1 MSSSLVATAPI
12 DTLDRFS
19 NIAPDG
25 ITKKP
30 EQVSLQQYHLDK
42 MGLYKEQ
49 PKWTPSIPFD
59 AYVKNDE
66 GLEGFCVGASL
77 YQSKREKTRLAL
89 TFMTSKTTGF
99 QINLLADANQWHYR
113 TALGVLQAVNLSD
126 RAVTVSAV
134 NGRGVE
140 VANEKGDVETRIPT
154 FINVHVDGIQV
165 RAKAI
170 DRGLPA
176 LVDGVNDIREQ
187 LGLQPQYPEWLNL
200 RTTDYSQTPS
210 VPVSSETCS
219 DEPESSSQSQ
229 I

>member
-12 DTLDRFS
+12 ETLDRFS

-25 ITKKP
+25 ITTKP
-30 EQVSLQQYHLDK
+30 KQVSLDKYHVNSN
-42 MGLYKEQ
+42 GFYKEQ
-49 PKWTPSIPFD
+49 AQWTSSVPFD
-59 AYVKNDE
+59 AYVE
-66 GLEGFCVGASL
+66 ALEGFLVDAFL
-77 YQSKREKTRLAL
+77 YQGKQEKTRLAL
-89 TFMTSKTTGF
+89 SFLTSKTTGF
-99 QINLLADANQWHYR
+99 EINLLANRNSWHYR
-113 TALGVLQAVNLSD
+113 TALGALRAVNLSD

-140 VANEKGDVETRIPT
+140 VVNEEGFTERRTPI

-170 DRGLPA
+170 DRGFPA

-187 LGLQPQYPEWLNL
+187 LGLQSQYPEWLNL
-200 RTTDYSQTPS
+200 KATDYSQTPS

-219 DEPESSSQSQ
+219 DEPESSSPSQ

>member
-1 MSSSLVATAPI
+1 MSSPLVATAPI

-19 NIAPDG
+19 NIAADG

-30 EQVSLQQYHLDK
+30 EQVSLIQYHLNK

-49 PKWTPSIPFD
+49 PQWTPSVPFD
-59 AYVKNDE
+59 AYVEALKGCLAN
-66 GLEGFCVGASL
+66 ASL
-77 YQSKREKTRLAL
+77 YQGKKEKTRLAL
-89 TFMTSKTTGF
+89 SFLTSKTTGF

-113 TALGVLQAVNLSD
+113 SALGVLQAVNLSD

-134 NGRGVE
+134 NGRS
-140 VANEKGDVETRIPT
+140 TT
-154 FINVHVDGIQV
+154 FINVHVDGIPV
-165 RAKAI
+165 SAKAI
-170 DRGLPA
+170 DRGFPA

-187 LGLQPQYPEWLNL
+187 LGLQPQYPEWLSL
-200 RTTDYSQTPS
+200 KTTDPSQIPS

-219 DEPESSSQSQ
+219 DALESSSPSL

>member
-30 EQVSLQQYHLDK
+30 EQVSLNQYHLNK

-49 PKWTPSIPFD
+49 AQWTPSVPFD
-59 AYVKNDE
+59 AYVE
-66 GLEGFCVGASL
+66 ALEGFLVEASL
-77 YQSKREKTRLAL
+77 YQGKKEKTRLAL
-89 TFMTSKTTGF
+89 SFLTSKTTGF

-126 RAVTVSAV
+126 RAVTMSAI

-140 VANEKGDVETRIPT
+140 KLNKTTGEWETHIPT

>member
-1 MSSSLVATAPI
+1 MTASLVATAPI
-12 DTLDRFS
+12 ETLDRFS
-19 NIAPDG
+19 NIAADG
-25 ITKKP
+25 ITTKP
-30 EQVSLQQYHLDK
+30 EQVSLNQYHLNK

-49 PKWTPSIPFD
+49 AQWTSAVPFD
-59 AYVKNDE
+59 AYVE
-66 GLEGFCVGASL
+66 ALEGFLVDASL
-77 YQSKREKTRLAL
+77 YQGKQEKTRLAL
-89 TFMTSKTTGF
+89 SFLTSKTTGF

-126 RAVTVSAV
+126 RAVTMSAV

-140 VANEKGDVETRIPT
+140 VVNKETGKTEKHIPT

-170 DRGLPA
+170 DRGFPA

-187 LGLQPQYPEWLNL
+187 LGLQSQYPEWLNL
-200 RTTDYSQTPS
+200 KTTDYSQIPS

-219 DEPESSSQSQ
+219 DEPESSSPSQ

>member
-19 NIAPDG
+19 NIAADG

-30 EQVSLQQYHLDK
+30 EQVSLNQYHLNK

-49 PKWTPSIPFD
+49 AQWTPSVPFD
-59 AYVKNDE
+59 AYVE
-66 GLEGFCVGASL
+66 ALEGFLVEASL
-77 YQSKREKTRLAL
+77 YQGKKEKTRLAL
-89 TFMTSKTTGF
+89 SFLTSKTTGF

-187 LGLQPQYPEWLNL
+187 LGLQPQYPEWLSL

>member
-19 NIAPDG
+19 NIAADG

-30 EQVSLQQYHLDK
+30 EQVSLNQYHLNK

-49 PKWTPSIPFD
+49 AQWTPSVPFD
-59 AYVKNDE
+59 AYVE
-66 GLEGFCVGASL
+66 ALEGFLVEASL
-77 YQSKREKTRLAL
+77 YQGKKEKTRLAL
-89 TFMTSKTTGF
+89 SFLTSKTTGF

>member
-30 EQVSLQQYHLDK
+30 EQVSLNQYHLNK

-49 PKWTPSIPFD
+49 AQWTASVPFD
-59 AYVKNDE
+59 AYVE
-66 GLEGFCVGASL
+66 ALEGFLVDASL
-77 YQSKREKTRLAL
+77 YQGKREKTRLAL
-89 TFMTSKTTGF
+89 SFLTSKTTGF
-99 QINLLADANQWHYR
+99 QINLLANANSWHYR

-126 RAVTVSAV
+126 RAVTVSAI

-170 DRGLPA
+170 DRGFPA

-210 VPVSSETCS
+210 VPVSSETCL

>member
-19 NIAPDG
+19 NIAADG

-30 EQVSLQQYHLDK
+30 EQVSLNQYHLNK

-49 PKWTPSIPFD
+49 AQWTPSVPFD
-59 AYVKNDE
+59 AYVE
-66 GLEGFCVGASL
+66 ALEGFLVEASL
-77 YQSKREKTRLAL
+77 YQGKKEKTRLAL
-89 TFMTSKTTGF
+89 SFLTSKTTGF

-187 LGLQPQYPEWLNL
+187 LGLQPQYPEWLSL
-200 RTTDYSQTPS
+200 KTTDYSQIPS

-219 DEPESSSQSQ
+219 DEPESSSPSQ

>member
-1 MSSSLVATAPI
+1 MTASLVATAPI

-19 NIAPDG
+19 NIAADG

-30 EQVSLQQYHLDK
+30 EQVSLNQYHLNK

-49 PKWTPSIPFD
+49 AQWTPSVPFD
-59 AYVKNDE
+59 AYVE
-66 GLEGFCVGASL
+66 ALEGFLVEASL
-77 YQSKREKTRLAL
+77 YQGKKEKTRLAL
-89 TFMTSKTTGF
+89 SFLTSKTTGF

-187 LGLQPQYPEWLNL
+187 LGLQPQYPEWLSL
-200 RTTDYSQTPS
+200 KTTDYSQIPS

-219 DEPESSSQSQ
+219 DEPESSSPSQ

>member
-12 DTLDRFS
+12 DTLNRFS
-19 NIAPDG
+19 NIAADG

-30 EQVSLQQYHLDK
+30 EQVSLNQYHLNK

-49 PKWTPSIPFD
+49 TQWTPAVPFD
-59 AYVKNDE
+59 AYVE
-66 GLEGFCVGASL
+66 ALEGFLVDASL
-77 YQSKREKTRLAL
+77 YQGKKDKTRLAL
-89 TFMTSKTTGF
+89 SFLTSKTTGL
-99 QINLLADANQWHYR
+99 QINLLASSNSWHYR
-113 TALGVLQAVNLSD
+113 TALGALQAVNLSD

-140 VANEKGDVETRIPT
+140 VFNEAKGQWETHVPT

-229 I
+229 S

>member
-1 MSSSLVATAPI
+1 MTASLVATAPI
-12 DTLDRFS
+12 ETLDRFS

-25 ITKKP
+25 ITTKP
-30 EQVSLQQYHLDK
+30 EQVSLNQYHLNK

-49 PKWTPSIPFD
+49 AQWTPSVPFD
-59 AYVKNDE
+59 AYVE
-66 GLEGFCVGASL
+66 ALEGFLVEASL
-77 YQSKREKTRLAL
+77 YQGKKEKTRLAL
-89 TFMTSKTTGF
+89 SFLTSKTTGF

-126 RAVTVSAV
+126 RAVTMSAV

-140 VANEKGDVETRIPT
+140 VADEKGVIETRIPT

-170 DRGLPA
+170 DRGFPA
-176 LVDGVNDIREQ
+176 LVDGVNDIRDQ
-187 LGLQPQYPEWLNL
+187 LGLQPQYPEWLSL
-200 RTTDYSQTPS
+200 KTTDYSQIPS

-219 DEPESSSQSQ
+219 DEPESSSLSQ

>member
-12 DTLDRFS
+12 DTLNRFS
-19 NIAPDG
+19 NIAADG

-30 EQVSLQQYHLDK
+30 EQVSLNQYHLNK

-49 PKWTPSIPFD
+49 AQWTPSVPFD
-59 AYVKNDE
+59 AYVE
-66 GLEGFCVGASL
+66 ALEGFLVEASL
-77 YQSKREKTRLAL
+77 YQGKKEKTRLAL
-89 TFMTSKTTGF
+89 SFLTSKTTGF

>member
-19 NIAPDG
+19 NIAADG

-30 EQVSLQQYHLDK
+30 EQVSLNQYHLNK

-49 PKWTPSIPFD
+49 AQWTHSVPFD
-59 AYVKNDE
+59 AYVE
-66 GLEGFCVGASL
+66 ALEGFLVEASL
-77 YQSKREKTRLAL
+77 YQGKKEKTRLAL
-89 TFMTSKTTGF
+89 SFLTSKTTGF

>member
-1 MSSSLVATAPI
+1 MTASLVATAPI
-12 DTLDRFS
+12 ETLDRFS

-25 ITKKP
+25 ITTKP
-30 EQVSLQQYHLDK
+30 EQVSLNQYHLNK

-49 PKWTPSIPFD
+49 AQWTPSVPFD
-59 AYVKNDE
+59 AYVE
-66 GLEGFCVGASL
+66 ALEGFLVEASL
-77 YQSKREKTRLAL
+77 YQGKKEKTRLAL
-89 TFMTSKTTGF
+89 SFLTSKTTGF

-140 VANEKGDVETRIPT
+140 VADEKGVIETRIPT

-170 DRGLPA
+170 DRGFPA
-176 LVDGVNDIREQ
+176 LVDGVNDIRDQ
-187 LGLQPQYPEWLNL
+187 LGLQPQYPEWLSL
-200 RTTDYSQTPS
+200 KTTDYSQIPS

-219 DEPESSSQSQ
+219 DEPESSSLSQ